1 MAIELKFIGPCD
13 ENFIMRTEVEDGFVN
28 VGELTVLTLKKFG
41 IPFMGSEEGL
51 SSVFSTPVG
60 KDAIEIISE
69 DEMRAYG
76 WCFSVDGIA
85 PEVFPHEIRITP
97 QTRSIVWHFGFAR
110 FYKGEWFTQCT
121 PAYSVKPDFLCQEL
135 PSE

>member
-1 MAIELKFIGPCD
+1 
-13 ENFIMRTEVEDGFVN
+13 
-28 VGELTVLTLKKFG
+28 
-41 IPFMGSEEGL
+41 MGSEEGL